1 MSVYAVERIKQVMEQ
16 RIAQTIS
23 PLVEASEITQLVG
36 AMMAD
41 AGSAAAY
48 QRELV
53 FMGLRE
59 LIGSE
64 AKNYADNLNDAAWVQ
79 ALQGVGNMLE
89 QGKIPAL
96 STSYAADSWEL
107 PYLYAT
113 IFMMEQ
119 YAYGDVGIAPNDV
132 VLDCGARF
140 GEMGIWALHKG
151 AGSVFAFESN
161 PIAYDYV
168 VNNALTFGQNKMK
181 TVHAGLADKSATMQ
195 YTINEKVSEVPVIT
209 LDQWCAEYKVVPQF
223 IKMYLEGNAPAAL
236 VGAQNIIQAHQPK
249 LAITLSLNMSD
260 MWNVP
265 MIIKKLCPE
274 YKLTCCKNAPL
285 MEFVVYASL

>member
-1 MSVYAVERIKQVMEQ
+1 MSVYAVERIKQIMDC
-16 RIAQTIS
+16 RIAQAIN
-23 PLVEASEITQLVG
+23 PLVEASEMTQLVG

-53 FMGLRE
+53 FMGLRA
-59 LIGSE
+59 LIGAE
-64 AKNYADNLNDAAWVQ
+64 AKHYADNLNDAAWVQ
-79 ALQGVGNMLE
+79 ALQGVGNLLE

-96 STSYAADSWEL
+96 NTSYAADSWEL

-113 IFMMEQ
+113 IFIMEQ
-119 YAYGDVGIAPNDV
+119 YAYGSVTIEPDDV

-140 GEMGIWALHKG
+140 GEMGIWALQRG
-151 AGSVFAFESN
+151 AGSVYAFESN

-168 VNNALTFGQNKMK
+168 VNNALAFGQHKMK
-181 TVHAGLADKSATMQ
+181 TIHAGLADKAATMQ
-195 YTINEKVSEVPVIT
+195 YAINEKKIDVPIIP
-209 LDQWCAEYKVVPQF
+209 LDQWCTEYHVVPQF
-223 IKMYLEGNAPAAL
+223 IKMYLEGNALNAL
-236 VGAQNIIQAHQPK
+236 MGAQKTIQTHHPK

-265 MIIKKLCPE
+265 LMIKKLCPE
-274 YKLTCCKNAPL
+274 YHLTCCKNAPL
-285 MEFVVYASL
+285 MEFVLYATC